1 MGTYFGVGDNLIPVW
16 GLPLHMYGICGYI
29 DSARKVFYRMRHWD
43 VVTRNAMIKGFMQK
57 DSVDEAVVLFGRM
70 SCFR

>member
-29 DSARKVFYRMRHWD
+29 DSARKVFDRMCHWD
-43 VVTRNAMIKGFMQK
+43 VVTRNAMITGFMQNG
-57 DSVDEAVVLFGRM
+57 SVDGVAVLFGGM
-70 SCFR
+70 SC